1 MTFRNWPSRIGQTL
15 LLLMVIACAAM
26 AAFLIHLRHQAHARL
41 EAPLTSSVPLAQ
53 TPGEP
58 LVTATLLMPDDKTG
72 QLNPVSQT
80 LALPQDESARARTL
94 IHQLI
99 AAWRTPTSTHLIHS
113 PAGQS
118 PADPSPADVDSV
130 FLLPVPNQPGHQLAV
145 VNLNSAFPQA
155 QPSGIEPETL
165 TLLAIIQTLHANLP
179 TITEVRFLVN
189 GQPRAT
195 LAGHADLTRTYL
207 AQNTPSGPKS

>member
-1 MTFRNWPSRIGQTL
+1 MSSRFGQTL

-26 AAFLIHLRHQAHARL
+26 AAFLIHLRRQAHARL
-41 EAPLTSSVPLAQ
+41 ETPLSSSVPVAQ

-58 LVTATLLMPDDKTG
+58 LVAATLLMPDDKTG

-94 IHQLI
+94 VHQLI
-99 AAWRTPTSTHLIHS
+99 AAWRAPNSTHPIHS
-113 PAGQS
+113 PAGQ
-118 PADPSPADVDSV
+118 SPADVDSV
-130 FLLPVPNQPGHQLAV
+130 FLLPIPGQPGHQLAV
-145 VNLNSAFPQA
+145 VNLNAAFPRA

-165 TLLAIIQTLHANLP
+165 TLLSIIQTLHANLP
-179 TITEVRFLVN
+179 DITQVRFLVN

-195 LAGHADLTRTYL
+195 LAGHADLSRTYL
-207 AQNTPSGPKS
+207 AQNTSSGPKS